1 MMKDIIFDVVRHTAG
16 LGIIDAVK
24 VTGTDEDTS
33 ISALDQNKTV
43 ILNAKLHNPA
53 MDLVGEFGM
62 GNLGFLNGL
71 TNLYNRDGS
80 TVDVAKVTKNGT
92 EAPESLVFKDA
103 DGNTDKYRLMSK
115 EVVDQELQTVKFK
128 GAKWN
133 ISFEPTK
140 AKVSDLAQ
148 AAGIYSSIEPTFTVK
163 VENGNVVF
171 VLGSDSG
178 GSHFGK
184 RVFATGVEGTI
195 RDGIGFPLTQ
205 FLNIMKLGMSG
216 TCTVNFSDQGACM
229 ISIDSGL
236 GLYNYIL
243 PSLTR

>member
-1 MMKDIIFDVVRHTAG
+1 MMKDIISDIVRHTAG

-24 VTGTDEDTS
+24 IVGTDDETV

-43 ILNAKLHNPA
+43 ILNAKLHHPVP
-53 MDLVGEFGM
+53 DLVGEFGM
-62 GNLGFLNGL
+62 GNLGFLNGIS
-71 TNLYNRDGS
+71 NMYQKEGS
-80 TVDVAKVTKNGT
+80 QVDVSKVQRNGVDY
-92 EAPESLVFKDA
+92 PDSLVFKDV

-115 EVVDQELQTVKFK
+115 EVVDLELQTVKFK

-140 AKVSDLAQ
+140 AKVQDLAQ

-163 VENGNVVF
+163 VDKGNVIF

-178 GSHFGK
+178 GSHFG
-184 RVFATGVEGTI
+184 RRIFANNVVGTI
-195 RDGIGFPLTQ
+195 RDGIGFPLNQ
-205 FLNIMKLGMSG
+205 FLTIMKLGMSG
-216 TCTVNFSDQGACM
+216 QCTVNFSEQGACM
-229 ISIDSGL
+229 ISIDSGV
-236 GLYNYIL
+236 GLYNYVL

>member
-24 VTGTDEDTS
+24 VVGSTEETL

-43 ILNAKLHNPA
+43 ILNAKLHKPA
-53 MDLVGEFGM
+53 QDLVGEFGM
-62 GNLGFLNGL
+62 GNLAFLSGL
-71 TNLYNRDGS
+71 SNLYNRDGS
-80 TVDVAKVTKNGT
+80 TVSVVKTQRGGT
-92 EAPESLVFKDA
+92 EFPDNLVFQDV
-103 DGNTDKYRLMSK
+103 DGNTDRYRLMSK
-115 EVVDQELQTVKFK
+115 EIVDNELQTVKFK

-140 AKVSDLAQ
+140 AKVQDLAQ

-163 VENGNVVF
+163 VENGNVVC
-171 VLGSDSG
+171 VLGSDAG

-184 RVFATGVEGTI
+184 RVFANNVAGTI

-205 FLNIMKLGMSG
+205 FLNILKLGMSG
-216 TCTVNFSDQGACM
+216 QCTVNFSEQGACM
-229 ISIDSGL
+229 ISIDSGI
-236 GLYNYIL
+236 GLYNYVL

>member
-1 MMKDIIFDVVRHTAG
+1 MMKDIISDIVRHTAG

-24 VTGTDEDTS
+24 IVGTDEETV

-43 ILNAKLHNPA
+43 ILNAKLHHPVL
-53 MDLVGEFGM
+53 DLVGEFGM
-62 GNLGFLNGL
+62 GNLAFLNGIS
-71 TNLYNRDGS
+71 NMYQKEGS
-80 TVDVAKVTKNGT
+80 EVAVSKVQRNGVDL
-92 EAPESLVFKDA
+92 PDSLVFKDA

-115 EVVDQELQTVKFK
+115 EIVDQELQTVKFK

-140 AKVSDLAQ
+140 AKVQDLAQ

-163 VENGNVVF
+163 VDNGNVIF
-171 VLGSDSG
+171 VLGSDGG

-184 RVFATGVEGTI
+184 RVFANNVVGTI
-195 RDGIGFPLTQ
+195 RDGIGFPLNQ
-205 FLNIMKLGMSG
+205 FLTIMKLGMSG
-216 TCTVNFSDQGACM
+216 QCTVNFSEQGACM
-229 ISIDSGL
+229 ISIDSGV